1 MSKYFITCA
10 LMSVTFIACENARDQ
25 QKEAT
30 GAQVE
35 ANREIESA
43 SREARDKAVAA
54 QAEADK
60 KIADANA
67 DFQKLREDYRH
78 KTTQNLVEMDKKIAE
93 LEADAKTA
101 TGKAKAELDT
111 RLPTIRQSRESFTR
125 EYQSLET
132 ASATSWD
139 SVKARLD
146 KQWDDLQKAVSDVD

>member
-1 MSKYFITCA
+1 MSKYFITGA
-10 LMSVTFIACENARDQ
+10 LTSLMLVACENANDQ
-25 QKEAT
+25 QKDAT

-35 ANREIESA
+35 ANREIEQA

-78 KTTQNLVEMDKKIAE
+78 KTTENLVEMDKKIAD

-101 TGKAKAELDT
+101 TGKTKAELDA
-111 RLPTIRQSRESFTR
+111 RLPTIRQLRESFTR

-132 ASATSWD
+132 ASAATWD

-146 KQWDDLQKAVSDVD
+146 KQWDELQKAVSDVD

>member
-10 LMSVTFIACENARDQ
+10 LTSLMFVACENANDQ
-25 QKEAT
+25 QKDAT

-35 ANREIESA
+35 ANREIERA

-78 KTTQNLVEMDKKIAE
+78 KTTENLVEMDKKISE

-101 TGKAKAELDT
+101 TGKTKADLDA
-111 RLPTIRQSRESFTR
+111 RLPTIRQLREGFTR
-125 EYQSLET
+125 EYQSLES